1 MAKPDNFRDSRTTGP
16 TRALDSAAD
25 RNAMVEA
32 CPTHNLNVQFLA
44 TGRTLGVS
52 LATLHRR
59 LAAKTALPAA
69 AEALQGAS
77 WEAGSSE

>member
-1 MAKPDNFRDSRTTGP
+1 
-16 TRALDSAAD
+16 
-25 RNAMVEA
+25 MVEA

-69 AEALQGAS
+69 EAFQGGS